1 MNIKPTEIDGLRP
14 RVKNGVRV
22 GIIEVENRRDRSL
35 DGSELSVGLGSRL
48 VQSAESTDTRRFG
61 SGRAARSA
69 KAALIGC
76 FSAAIANTFK
86 LGSRAT
92 YALMAVNISVNETLP
107 TSLEMDLVT
116 V

>member
-14 RVKNGVRV
+14 RVKNGVRA
-22 GIIEVENRRDRSL
+22 GIIDVENRRDRSL
-35 DGSELSVGLGSRL
+35 DGSELSVWLSSRL
-48 VQSAESTDTRRFG
+48 VQSESTDTRRFG

-76 FSAAIANTFK
+76 FSAAIANALK
-86 LGSRAT
+86 LSSRAT
-92 YALMAVNISVNETLP
+92 YALMAVNISIKAMLP
-107 TSLEMDLVT
+107 ASLEMDLVT